1 MMTDRRYRVL
11 AVCAHPVQYM
21 SPILRRMAQHPQLEL
36 RVAYCSLRGAEAGHD
51 PEFGTTVQWDVPLLN
66 GYDWLEVPNRGSGSE
81 SFFGLNNPG
90 LWKLIRD
97 GHFDAILCYTGYV
110 RASFWIAYFASKLS
124 RTAFIFGTDA
134 TTLVP
139 MVGPKWKKHVKR
151 IIWPIL
157 YRLAS
162 QVIVPSNGTRDL
174 MRSLGI
180 PEERITLTPYSV
192 DNDWW
197 LARSRQIDRAAVRA
211 NWEVAPGTAVVLFCA
226 KLQPW
231 KRPQDLLQAFTQSNL
246 EKVVL
251 IVAGEG
257 PLRGDMEREAAALGI
272 GDRVRFLGF
281 VNQTQMP
288 ALYTASDLLV
298 LPSSYEAFGV
308 VVNEAHLCA
317 CPVAASDHVGAARDL
332 IAPVNPSLIYPCGDV
347 SALARILH
355 DALQDRTRL
364 TQLGEAARRHMETWS
379 PRENIAG
386 TVEAIALGVSR
397 VRRTHDR
404 KGDSSS
410 PASQQLS

>member
-1 MMTDRRYRVL
+1 MADRRYRVL

-21 SPILRRMAQHPQLEL
+21 SPILRLMARHPQLDL
-36 RVAYCSLRGAEAGHD
+36 KVAYCSLRGATAGHD
-51 PEFGTTVQWDVPLLN
+51 PEFNATVQWDVPLLD
-66 GYDWLEVPNRGSGSE
+66 GYDWIEVPNRGSGSE
-81 SFFGLNNPG
+81 SFFGLHNPG
-90 LWKLIRD
+90 LWKMILD
-97 GHFDAILCYTGYV
+97 GHYDAVLIYTGYP
-110 RASFWIAYFASKLS
+110 RSSFWISYFASKLS

-139 MVGPKWKKHVKR
+139 MTGPSWKKYVKR
-151 IIWPIL
+151 LVWPIL

-197 LARSRQIDRAAVRA
+197 LARSREVDRAAVRA
-211 NWEVAPGTAVVLFCA
+211 SWGVPSETAVLLFCA

-231 KRPQDLLQAFTQSNL
+231 KRPQDLLQAFAQSNL
-246 EKVVL
+246 QNAVL
-251 IVAGEG
+251 IIAGEG
-257 PLRGDMEREAAALGI
+257 PLRAAMEKQATSLGI
-272 GDRVRFLGF
+272 ADRVRFLGF
-281 VNQTQMP
+281 VNQTQLP

-308 VVNEAHLCA
+308 VVNEAYMCG
-317 CPVAASDHVGAARDL
+317 CPVVASDHVGAARDL
-332 IAPVNPSLIYPCGDV
+332 IAPVNPNLVYPCGEV
-347 SALARILH
+347 PGLARILH
-355 DALQDRTRL
+355 DTLRDRTRL
-364 TQLGEAARRHMETWS
+364 AQLGEAARRHMETWS

-397 VRRTHDR
+397 VRSTHDR
-404 KGDSSS
+404 KGDSSL
-410 PASQQLS
+410 PASQRLS

>member
-1 MMTDRRYRVL
+1 MTTDRRYRVL

-21 SPILRRMAQHPQLEL
+21 SPMLRRMAQHPQLEL
-36 RVAYCSLRGAEAGHD
+36 KVAYCSLRGAEAGHD
-51 PEFGTTVQWDVPLLN
+51 PEFGTTVQWDVPLLD

-90 LWKLIRD
+90 LWKLIRE

-151 IIWPIL
+151 VIWPVL

-192 DNDWW
+192 DNHWW
-197 LARSRQIDRAAVRA
+197 LAKSREIDREAVRA
-211 NWEVAPGTAVVLFCA
+211 SWEVAPEIAVVLFCA

-231 KRPQDLLQAFTQSNL
+231 KRPQDLLQAFAQSNL
-246 EKVVL
+246 EKAVL

-257 PLRGDMEREAAALGI
+257 PLRRDMEREAAALGI

-281 VNQTQMP
+281 VNQTQLP

-308 VVNEAHLCA
+308 VVNEAYLCA

-332 IAPVNPSLIYPCGDV
+332 IAPVNPNLIYPCGDV
-347 SALARILH
+347 SSLARILR
-355 DALQDRTRL
+355 DVLQDRTRL
-364 TQLGEAARRHMETWS
+364 TQLGQAARRHMETWS

-386 TVEAIALGVSR
+386 TVEAVALGVSR
-397 VRRTHDR
+397 VWRTHDR
-404 KGDSSS
+404 KGDSSL
-410 PASQQLS
+410 PASQ